1 MSAARGLPPGL
12 PPDADA
18 WIRLESEHFTLFSDA
33 GERPA
38 RRLAADLERLRATLA
53 QLDPDLKLSSPSPTF
68 VFVFKDGRALAPY
81 RLVFEGK
88 PVDVGGYF
96 LARPEANYVAV
107 NADPRGDARSIVYHE
122 YLHYVLRN
130 NYPGLPLWLHEGMAQ
145 LYSTFD
151 TKGAEARIGLPVGD
165 HARWLQANPLLPVSE
180 LFALDVHSK
189 DYHEGVRRNVFYAQT
204 WALAHYLLV
213 GNPVRRDLTLRY
225 LRTLSRGEPADKAF
239 RAAFGGDLDAELLAY
254 VRRGVFAHV
263 QAPAG
268 TSETGFRVAPLPRA
282 DLLAR
287 LGLLLAFLDP
297 SRRTDAE
304 EHLKAALAAHPEHGG
319 ALAGLGVLAELSGR
333 KEEAG
338 AWLERAAR
346 AAPDDFLVQYH
357 YGLARLELAPDR
369 AALSQAAE
377 AFRRAVALRP
387 DFGDAWARLGYA
399 LSFESPLS
407 AEALRAFETA
417 HRLRPWDTST
427 AYNLMLIRVRNGQ
440 PKEAEELIDRV
451 IAVEGGPAEAERA
464 RAVWI
469 EELRVAVERQLEQG
483 DLEGALP
490 LLEEITAKAA
500 GPQREALQG
509 RLDEV
514 REVLA
519 YNRFG
524 ERYDEA
530 VRLAEDGKWDQA
542 AQLLED
548 LAAHAPTPGQADQA
562 RRLLEEV
569 RRMRRQSSLNFRS
582 EIRSAGIGSSCPG
595 DVGI

>member
-1 MSAARGLPPGL
+1 VSAARAL

-33 GERPA
+33 GERPT

-53 QLDPDLKLSSPSPTF
+53 QLDPDLKLSSPNPTF
-68 VFVFKDGRALAPY
+68 LFVFKDGGALAPY

-88 PVDVGGYF
+88 PVDVGGWF

-151 TKGAEARIGLPVGD
+151 TRGTGARIGRPMEE

-189 DYHEGVRRNVFYAQT
+189 DYHEGARRNVFYAQT

-213 GNPVRRDLTLRY
+213 GNPARRELTLRY
-225 LRTLSRGEPADKAF
+225 LHTLSRGEPADEAF
-239 RAAFGGDLDAELLAY
+239 RAAFGGELDAELLAY
-254 VRRGVFAHV
+254 VRRGEFAYV

-268 TSETGFRVAPLPRA
+268 AVSEASFRAEPLPRA

-319 ALAGLGVLAELSGR
+319 ALAGLGVLAELSG
-333 KEEAG
+333 KKDEA
-338 AWLERAAR
+338 ASWLERAAR

-357 YGLARLELAPDR
+357 HGLARLELAPDR
-369 AALSQAAE
+369 AALRQAAE

-407 AEALRAFETA
+407 AEALGAFETA

-440 PKEAEELIDRV
+440 PKAAEALIDRV

-500 GPQREALQG
+500 GPQRADLQR

-530 VRLAEDGKWDQA
+530 ARLAEEEKWDEA
-542 AQLLED
+542 VQLLED

-562 RRLLEEV
+562 RRLLEEIRLI
-569 RRMRRQSSLNFRS
+569 RRK
-582 EIRSAGIGSSCPG
+582 
-595 DVGI
+595 